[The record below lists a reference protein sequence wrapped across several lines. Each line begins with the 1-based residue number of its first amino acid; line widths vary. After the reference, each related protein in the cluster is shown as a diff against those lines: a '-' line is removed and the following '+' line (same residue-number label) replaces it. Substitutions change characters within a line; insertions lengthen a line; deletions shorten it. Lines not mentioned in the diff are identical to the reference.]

1 MSKRVCYIHVGPH
14 KTGTTSI
21 QWFLRENRA
30 ELLKYGYFVPETG
43 NVNGGHHPLVRQ
55 LCGQEVPQQHRRAAA
70 KFVQAL
76 GGTSCEA
83 VVISS
88 EALED
93 LLRKREHASA
103 FFNRIREL
111 ELEPTLVVFPRNQ
124 PQLINSRYVEVV
136 RGFRR
141 SEPFATFVSGE
152 IHQPTFSYPNLIA
165 LAREFDARLV
175 ARPFTG
181 QMIVA
186 GVMSDFL
193 QAIGLNPSRFGST
206 EIRRNQTAGPFTVSV
221 ARDVSR
227 LIANSG
233 RQLTAVHARRCKRK
247 LIFYLQ
253 EKGLADTGYCGLSN
267 ALAREIEKHWQ
278 QDNDV
283 FAQQVWQK
291 PWKEVFAKD
300 VNHEFTPNDFDI
312 AQPDERTQKQRH
324 QTARD
329 ILASVEDIIAEPVAR
344 DHLNAVVR

>member
-1 MSKRVCYIHVGPH
+1 M
-14 KTGTTSI
+14 
-21 QWFLRENRA
+21 
-30 ELLKYGYFVPETG
+30 
-43 NVNGGHHPLVRQ
+43 
-55 LCGQEVPQQHRRAAA
+55 
-70 KFVQAL
+70 
-76 GGTSCEA
+76 
-83 VVISS
+83 
-88 EALED
+88 
-93 LLRKREHASA
+93 
-103 FFNRIREL
+103 
-111 ELEPTLVVFPRNQ
+111 
-124 PQLINSRYVEVV
+124 EVV

-141 SEPFATFVSGE
+141 FEPFEAFVPEE
-152 IHQPTFSYPNLIA
+152 IHHVTFRYSDWIA
-165 LAREFDARLV
+165 LAKGFDVRLI
-175 ARPFTG
+175 ARPFTEEILIEG
-181 QMIVA
+181 VVA
-186 GVMSDFL
+186 DFL
-193 QAIGLNPSRFGST
+193 QAIGLDPSNFGNT

-247 LIFYLQ
+247 LTFYLQ

-291 PWKEVFAKD
+291 PWKEVFPED
-300 VNHEFTPNDFDI
+300 VDHEFTPNDFDI

-324 QTARD
+324 QTARN